1 MLLYL
6 QLFYCYK
13 IIQNRLLRMK
23 KIVEKARQLQRKII
37 FPESDDARV
46 LKAAAYIRENE
57 IADPVLIGDP
67 NIIKRKSAE
76 NKIFLPDTIEIKNWE
91 KEQLKDK
98 LLNIISKNLAH
109 KNLKDDEL
117 KYRASDPLHYAGL
130 LTAAGVAD
138 GVVAG
143 SVATTASVIR
153 SAIATI
159 GLAPS
164 SSIVSSIFLM
174 ELTDGRILTY
184 ADCGVVPYPDSN
196 QLATIALDSSV
207 SHKKLTG
214 EEPRVAML
222 SFSTKG
228 SARHERVELVQ
239 NACDITGKL
248 KPDLILDG
256 KLQFDAAFVPEIAE
270 KKAPESPLKG
280 RANVFIFPNLD
291 AANIS
296 YKITERLAGAK
307 ATGPILQGLAKPY
320 MDLSRGCNWMDIVNA
335 ACVASLLSESD

>member
-13 IIQNRLLRMK
+13 IIQKNLLRME
-23 KIVEKARQLQRKII
+23 KIIEKARQLQRRII
-37 FPESDDARV
+37 FPESNDIRV
-46 LKAAAYIRENE
+46 LKAAAYIRKNDL
-57 IADPVLIGDP
+57 ANPVLIGDP
-67 NIIKRKSAE
+67 KIIKRKAAKS
-76 NKIFLPDTIEIKNWE
+76 KISLPESIEIKNWE
-91 KEQLKDK
+91 GETLKDK
-98 LLNIISKNLAH
+98 LLKIISKNLAH
-109 KNLKDDEL
+109 KNLEKDEL
-117 KYRASDPLHYAGL
+117 KYRASDSLHYAGL
-130 LTAAGVAD
+130 LTAAGIAD

-143 SVATTASVIR
+143 SFATTASVIR
-153 SAIATI
+153 AAIATI

-174 ELTDGRILTY
+174 ELTDERILTY

-196 QLATIALDSSV
+196 QLATIAIDSSI

-214 EEPRVAML
+214 EDPRVAML

-239 NACDITGKL
+239 KACEITEKL

-256 KLQFDAAFVPEIAE
+256 ELQFDAAFVPEIAE
-270 KKAPESPLKG
+270 KKAPDSPLKG
-280 RANVFIFPNLD
+280 NANVFIFPNLD

-320 MDLSRGCNWMDIVNA
+320 MDLSRGCHWMDIVNA
-335 ACVASLLSESD
+335 ACVASLLSECD